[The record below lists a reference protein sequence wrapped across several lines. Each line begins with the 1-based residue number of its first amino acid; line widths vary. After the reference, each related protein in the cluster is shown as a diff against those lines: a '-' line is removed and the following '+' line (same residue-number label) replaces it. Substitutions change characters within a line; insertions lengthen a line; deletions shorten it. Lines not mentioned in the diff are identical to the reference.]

1 MKTNY
6 LSFFLLLGI
15 LLNGNSLFAQSTEDF
30 ESEATSGTTFT
41 DSGQNFTITNGAGES
56 TYDIEFF
63 SNGGW
68 NGTAVDNKFIDNS
81 SGTPTQN
88 DGTSFIITTTDGTD
102 ITIKS
107 LYIFVSTRALANP
120 SSTLTIVG
128 KKDGEVTPVFTITK
142 NSGFS
147 NVETFSPNN
156 GFTLIDFST
165 EGGIDNSDKN
175 VDELIISATAN
186 GDYLALDALTWGAE
200 VLSTNNFEFEQNKAK
215 IFPNP
220 SSDRITVSGLKK
232 DENYKIY
239 NVLGTEIIDGIIAN
253 NKKID
258 IKNLTSGMYFL
269 KFENGNSIKF
279 LKE

>member
-15 LLNGNSLFAQSTEDF
+15 LLNGNFLFAQSTEHF
-30 ESEATSGTTFT
+30 ESETTSATTFT
-41 DSGQNFTITNGAGES
+41 DMGQNFTITNGTGES

-63 SNGGW
+63 RYGGW
-68 NGTAVDNKFIDNS
+68 NGTAVDNKFIDNKGGS
-81 SGTPTQN
+81 PTQN
-88 DGTSFIITTTDGTD
+88 NGTSFIITTTDGTD

-107 LYIFVSTRALANP
+107 LYIFVSTKALANP

-128 KKDGEVTPVFTITK
+128 KKDGVITPVFTITK

-156 GFTLIDFST
+156 GFTLINFST

-175 VDELIISATAN
+175 VDELIISATGN
-186 GDYLALDALTWGAE
+186 GDYLSLDALTWGAE
-200 VLSTNNFEFEQNKAK
+200 VLSTNNFEFKQDKAK

-220 SSDRITVSGLKK
+220 SSDKITISGLKK
-232 DENYKIY
+232 DENYKIF
-239 NVLGTEIIDGIIAN
+239 NVLGTEIIDGIISN

-258 IKNLTSGMYFL
+258 IENLTSGMYFL

-279 LKE
+279 QKK